1 MLFDVC
7 FSVAMEEGDPD
18 NDTEDKSKG
27 CYL

>member
-7 FSVAMEEGDPD
+7 FSAAMEEGDPD
-18 NDTEDKSKG
+18 SNTEDKSKG